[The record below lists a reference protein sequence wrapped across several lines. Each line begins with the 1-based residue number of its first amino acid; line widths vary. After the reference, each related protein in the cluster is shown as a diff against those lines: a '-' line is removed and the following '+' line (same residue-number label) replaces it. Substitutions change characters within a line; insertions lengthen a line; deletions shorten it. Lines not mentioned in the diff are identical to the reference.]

1 MSFIVNKDDT
11 AADKGLRV
19 AEFAKTNLNGLIE
32 LRGDF
37 DTAEAAYQLARKGI
51 YAVLEKVFNAYAAI
65 AGAGD
70 KLVEKSFLEQVKDL
84 QDLRSSAAKEVI
96 KTKATPLE
104 LVMLRLVCGD
114 MIKEERAK
122 AYCYV
127 LRCAFAAKVQ
137 DSGVSF
143 SQWLVSAG
151 GLEEVR
157 ADKSSKADEA
167 VDAAAIRYKDLPA
180 LANTTVAVAGGDT
193 NHDTFAVAL
202 MRKSGSGWVIVDT
215 TGNKAAVTQTLKVLG
230 KGRTVEQEKQEVAN
244 RKREQKAAAK
254 SKQHEIVARKAAAA
268 TQELGVAA

>member
-65 AGAGD
+65 KGAAD
-70 KLVEKSFLEQVKDL
+70 PLVEKSFLEQVKDL

-96 KTKATPLE
+96 KTKSTPLE
-104 LVMLRLVCGD
+104 MVMLRLVCGD
-114 MIKEERAK
+114 MIKDEREK

-127 LRCAFAAKVQ
+127 LRCAFTAKVQ

-151 GLEEVR
+151 GIEEVR
-157 ADKSSKADEA
+157 TDKSSKADEA
-167 VDAAAIRYKDLPA
+167 VDAAAIRYTDIPA
-180 LANTTVAVAGGDT
+180 LANTTVAVAGDDT

-202 MRKSGSGWVIVDT
+202 MRKSSSGWVIVDT
-215 TGNKAAVTQTLKVLG
+215 TGKKAAVIQTLKVLG
-230 KGRTVEQEKQEVAN
+230 KGRTVKQEKQEVAD
-244 RKREQKAAAK
+244 RKREQKASAK
-254 SKQHEIVARKAAAA
+254 AKQHEIVARKAAAA